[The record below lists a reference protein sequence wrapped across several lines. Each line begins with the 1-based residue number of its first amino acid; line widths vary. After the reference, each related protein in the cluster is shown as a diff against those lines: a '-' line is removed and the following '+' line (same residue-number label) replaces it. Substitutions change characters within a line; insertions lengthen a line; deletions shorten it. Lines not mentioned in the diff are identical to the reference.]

1 MKHLFNFTLKI
12 LCFTLLIAGIFF
24 LLQETWKPDWVHQKL
39 WLILSFFALLT
50 WLTGIFSMY
59 LLSLSKENSPNI
71 ILGTT
76 VIRFLASAGF
86 IAILLV
92 LGVENIILF
101 VVNFFVIYFLYLLFD
116 IYGVMANL
124 RPNSK

>member
-12 LCFTLLIAGIFF
+12 LCFTLLIAGMFF
-24 LLQETWKPDWVHQKL
+24 LLQETLKPEWVHHKL
-39 WLILSFFALLT
+39 WLTLSFFALLT
-50 WLTGIFSMY
+50 WITGIFSMY

-71 ILGTT
+71 ILGAS
-76 VIRFLASAGF
+76 VVRFLASAGF

-101 VVNFFVIYFLYLLFD
+101 VVNFFAIYFLYLLFD
-116 IYGVMANL
+116 IYWVMANL